1 MTLDKYDLL
10 PGVVQSTSDPEY
22 KGRIKCIIPGIFDPG
37 TSADNLPWIFPL
49 GMSRYQ
55 SFSKMMNGCKVW
67 ILRNRENKFEFWYL
81 PMFDYHS
88 TVTKQYV
95 AENYDNDP
103 EVIICRDGGGKVGIF
118 TYDDTNG
125 FKEKLNQDYIHLTP
139 NNKIEL
145 KAAEAKI
152 RMEGS
157 KITVGQDGDT
167 YEHAVLGDTLVNL
180 LNELQGAMSELKN
193 ACTSDQHTM
202 PLQPSIQ
209 KCVNILSKA
218 NTILAQNTSVN

>member
-10 PGVVQSTSDPEY
+10 PGVVQSTSDPEC
-22 KGRIKCIIPGIFDPG
+22 KGRIKCIIPGIFEAG
-37 TSADNLPWIFPL
+37 TSTDNLPWVYPL

-67 ILRNRENKFEFWYL
+67 ILRNRDNKFEFWYL

-88 TVTKQYV
+88 TVTKAYV
-95 AENYDNDP
+95 AANYDNDP
-103 EVIICRDGGGKVGIF
+103 EVIICRDGGGKVGIL

-125 FKEKLNQDYIHLTP
+125 FKERLNEDYIHLTP

-157 KITVGQDGDT
+157 KITVGQDGAT
-167 YEHAVLGDTLVNL
+167 YEPAVLGDTLVGI
-180 LNELQGAMSELKN
+180 LNELQGAMAELKS
-193 ACTSDQHTM
+193 ACGCDQHTM
-202 PLQPSIQ
+202 PLQPGFQ
-209 KCVNILSKA
+209 KCVSILSKA
-218 NTILAQNTSVN
+218 NTILCANTSVN